1 MIIGNI
7 YNFQLWLFQEL
18 CQVIEY
24 IKVYVMVEM
33 LKGKY
38 DIEGNCLFY
47 FILEDMIELYEV
59 CCVEYYVCYFDIQIV
74 LKGQEGMIF
83 SM

>member
-38 DIEGNCLFY
+38 DIEGN
-47 FILEDMIELYEV
+47 
-59 CCVEYYVCYFDIQIV
+59 
-74 LKGQEGMIF
+74 
-83 SM
+83 

>member
-18 CQVIEY
+18 RQVIEY

-38 DIEGNCLFY
+38 DIEGN
-47 FILEDMIELYEV
+47 
-59 CCVEYYVCYFDIQIV
+59 
-74 LKGQEGMIF
+74 
-83 SM
+83 

>member
-1 MIIGNI
+1 
-7 YNFQLWLFQEL
+7 
-18 CQVIEY
+18 
-24 IKVYVMVEM
+24 MVEM

-59 CCVEYYVCYFDIQIV
+59 CCVEYYVCYFDI
-74 LKGQEGMIF
+74 
-83 SM
+83 